1 MPLYEVFSHSDRYH
15 YRAKLFSLATCFLI
29 LCTALTFLPPFLFA
43 YFAGGYWTKESS
55 YSEQARVNYSS
66 QYILLLD
73 NSEGSLS
80 SFFSSSFATLNSI
93 SQNALIPST
102 STSELLDTNKDGITD
117 QISVSLQLIM
127 NSGISIDSMNLFLIF
142 QYELQAKQYINM
154 QTMALMNLSP
164 PTQISTT
171 NNPTVTIVGDLILHQ
186 RQPIQSSGTDLIYN
200 KSIIEPNNLANIRL
214 STFDSIID
222 NYLTRKYYTTFQ
234 SESIQWTDGTDSTS
248 GNLLTLNILLN
259 IRHQSIRFIPGFWQE
274 FKWGWIQYVCV
285 LLPFIAVFNRI
296 KEFVFRNQFVRTLVE
311 VPMHRYKQK

>member
-80 SFFSSSFATLNSI
+80 SFFSSYFATLNSI

-311 VPMHRYKQK
+311 MPMHRYKQK

>member
-311 VPMHRYKQK
+311 MPMHRYKQK

>member
-171 NNPTVTIVGDLILHQ
+171 NNPTVTIVGDLILQQ

>member
-43 YFAGGYWTKESS
+43 YFA
-55 YSEQARVNYSS
+55 EQARVNYSS

-171 NNPTVTIVGDLILHQ
+171 NNPTVTIVGDLILQQ

>member
-171 NNPTVTIVGDLILHQ
+171 NNPTVTIVGDLILQQ

-311 VPMHRYKQK
+311 MPMHRYKQK